1 MSNNKNISVE
11 IALPY
16 KALKAVNADKVV
28 IPVEDGDSV
37 TILDERAPTVFMLKA
52 GLLQILNNENKLI
65 EQYFISNGICNYANK
80 KCTIAVNDVRNTNI
94 TIAEAE
100 KHLEATNIADEKEF
114 YTAIID
120 CIKLDKINQYK

>member
-16 KALKAVNADKVV
+16 KAMDAIKADKVV
-28 IPVEDGDSV
+28 IPTENGDSV
-37 TILDERAPTVFMLKA
+37 TILDERAPTVFMIKA

-65 EQYFISNGICNYANK
+65 EQYYISSGICNYAEK
-80 KCTIAVNDVRNTNI
+80 KCTIAVSNAIDTNI
-94 TIAEAE
+94 SYKEAE
-100 KHLEATNIADEKEF
+100 KLFEETKIPDEKEF
-114 YTAIID
+114 YTAICD